1 ARRRWR
7 PRAPGQAWHLTGSE
21 THRGLPR
28 PPCRRIFSV
37 LTFSNRNAMPS
48 FPNRVTPPHIVTL
61 TLSASIGP
69 LAMNMFL
76 PSLPGMARYFAADY
90 SVMQLTVTLYL
101 FSQAFI
107 QLFIGPASDRFG
119 RRPVMLF
126 SLVTFVIGTIIA
138 LLAPTIEILL
148 AARVLQSFA
157 AGGMVLARAM
167 VRDTVPTNEAASKI
181 AYITMGMAFVPT
193 ISPVIGGMLDAVYGW
208 QASFFAMLIFGI
220 LGVALVWLDL
230 GETNRVTSSSM
241 AAQFRSY
248 PELLTSRR
256 FWGYSAT
263 AAFTT
268 GTFFAFLGGGPF
280 VATEILGLGPAAY
293 GFYFGIM
300 SMGYIIGN
308 FLSGRYTMRLG
319 VDVMM
324 LSGNALALVAMIVSL
339 ILFFVGIDHPLSLF
353 LPAGLVGVGNGLAL
367 PSTNAGIVSVRPHLA
382 GSASGLGGALQIA
395 GGAALSVMA
404 GLLI

>member
-1 ARRRWR
+1 M
-7 PRAPGQAWHLTGSE
+7 RA
-21 THRGLPR
+21 
-28 PPCRRIFSV
+28 
-37 LTFSNRNAMPS
+37 
-48 FPNRVTPPHIVTL
+48 FPNRATPPHIVTL
-61 TLSASIGP
+61 TLAASIGP
-69 LAMNMFL
+69 LAINMFL
-76 PSLPGMARYFAADY
+76 PSLPGMARDFQADY

-101 FSQAFI
+101 FAQAVI

-138 LLAPTIEILL
+138 LLAPTIEILI

-308 FLSGRYTMRLG
+308 FLSGRYTMQLG
-319 VDVMM
+319 VDVMIV
-324 LSGNALALVAMIVSL
+324 SGNVIAVVAMLVSL
-339 ILFFVGIDHPLSLF
+339 VLFSVGIDHPLALF
-353 LPAGLVGVGNGLAL
+353 LPAGFVGIGNGLAL

-395 GGAALSVMA
+395 GGAALSVLA
-404 GLLI
+404 GVIISRETGPFPLLWLMVLSSFASVICSLYVKSLPKRPEID

>member
-1 ARRRWR
+1 
-7 PRAPGQAWHLTGSE
+7 
-21 THRGLPR
+21 
-28 PPCRRIFSV
+28 
-37 LTFSNRNAMPS
+37 MPS

-126 SLVTFVIGTIIA
+126 SLITFVIGTIVA
-138 LLAPTIEILL
+138 LFAPTIEVLL
-148 AARVLQSFA
+148 FARVLQAFA

-167 VRDTVPTNEAASKI
+167 VRDTVATNEAASKI

-193 ISPVIGGMLDAVYGW
+193 ITPVIGGMLDVAYGW
-208 QASFFAMLIFGI
+208 QASFITMLAFGI
-220 LGVALVWLDL
+220 LSVVLVWIDL
-230 GETNRVTSSSM
+230 GETNRVRSSSM

-404 GLLI
+404 GLLISRETGPYPLLWLMVISSFASVLTSLYVRSVSRMQEHG

>member
-1 ARRRWR
+1 
-7 PRAPGQAWHLTGSE
+7 
-21 THRGLPR
+21 
-28 PPCRRIFSV
+28 
-37 LTFSNRNAMPS
+37 MPS

-126 SLVTFVIGTIIA
+126 SLITFVIGTIVA
-138 LLAPTIEILL
+138 LFAPTIEVLL
-148 AARVLQSFA
+148 FARVLQAFA

-167 VRDTVPTNEAASKI
+167 VRDTVATNEAASKI

-193 ISPVIGGMLDAVYGW
+193 ITPVIGGMLDVAYGW
-208 QASFFAMLIFGI
+208 QASFITMLAFGI
-220 LGVALVWLDL
+220 LSIVLVWIDL
-230 GETNRVTSSSM
+230 GETNRVRSSSM

-339 ILFFVGIDHPLSLF
+339 ILFFAGFDHPLSLF

-404 GLLI
+404 GLLISRETGPYPLLWLMVISSFASVLTSLYVRSVSRRQEHG

>member
-1 ARRRWR
+1 
-7 PRAPGQAWHLTGSE
+7 
-21 THRGLPR
+21 
-28 PPCRRIFSV
+28 
-37 LTFSNRNAMPS
+37 MPS

-126 SLVTFVIGTIIA
+126 SLITFVIGTIVA
-138 LLAPTIEILL
+138 LFAPTIEVLL
-148 AARVLQSFA
+148 FARVLQAFA

-167 VRDTVPTNEAASKI
+167 VRDTVATNEAASKI

-193 ISPVIGGMLDAVYGW
+193 ITPVIGGMLDVAYGW
-208 QASFFAMLIFGI
+208 QASFITMLAFGI
-220 LGVALVWLDL
+220 LSIVLVWIDL
-230 GETNRVTSSSM
+230 GETNRVRSSSM

-404 GLLI
+404 GLLISRETGPYPLLWLMVISSFASVLTSLYVRSVSRRQEHG

>member
-1 ARRRWR
+1 
-7 PRAPGQAWHLTGSE
+7 
-21 THRGLPR
+21 
-28 PPCRRIFSV
+28 
-37 LTFSNRNAMPS
+37 MPS

-126 SLVTFVIGTIIA
+126 SLITFVIGTIVA
-138 LLAPTIEILL
+138 LFAPTIEVLL
-148 AARVLQSFA
+148 FARVLQAFA

-167 VRDTVPTNEAASKI
+167 VRDTVATNEAASKI

-193 ISPVIGGMLDAVYGW
+193 ITPVIGGMLDVAYGW
-208 QASFFAMLIFGI
+208 QASFITMLAFGI
-220 LGVALVWLDL
+220 LSIVLVWIDL
-230 GETNRVTSSSM
+230 GETNRVRSSSM

-324 LSGNALALVAMIVSL
+324 LSGNALALVAMIASL

-404 GLLI
+404 GLLISRETGPYPLLWLMVISSFASVLTSLYVRSVSRRQEHG

>member
-1 ARRRWR
+1 
-7 PRAPGQAWHLTGSE
+7 
-21 THRGLPR
+21 
-28 PPCRRIFSV
+28 
-37 LTFSNRNAMPS
+37 MPS

-126 SLVTFVIGTIIA
+126 SLITFVIGTIVA
-138 LLAPTIEILL
+138 LFAPTIEVLL
-148 AARVLQSFA
+148 FARVLQAFA

-167 VRDTVPTNEAASKI
+167 VRDTVATNEAASKI

-193 ISPVIGGMLDAVYGW
+193 ITPVIGGMLDVAYGW
-208 QASFFAMLIFGI
+208 QASFITMLAFGI
-220 LGVALVWLDL
+220 LSVVLVWIDL
-230 GETNRVTSSSM
+230 GETNRVRSSSM

-404 GLLI
+404 GLLISRETGPYPLLWLMVISSFASVLTSLYVRSVSRRQEHG

>member
-1 ARRRWR
+1 
-7 PRAPGQAWHLTGSE
+7 
-21 THRGLPR
+21 
-28 PPCRRIFSV
+28 
-37 LTFSNRNAMPS
+37 MPS

-126 SLVTFVIGTIIA
+126 SLITFVIGTIVA
-138 LLAPTIEILL
+138 LFAPTIEVLL
-148 AARVLQSFA
+148 FARVLQAFA

-167 VRDTVPTNEAASKI
+167 VRDTVATNEAASKI

-193 ISPVIGGMLDAVYGW
+193 ITPVIGGMLDVAYGW
-208 QASFFAMLIFGI
+208 QASFITMLAFGI
-220 LGVALVWLDL
+220 LSVVLVWIDL
-230 GETNRVTSSSM
+230 GETNRVRSSSM

-324 LSGNALALVAMIVSL
+324 LSGNALALVAMIASL

-404 GLLI
+404 GLLISRETGPYPLLWLMVISSFASVLTSLYVRSVSRRQEHG